1 MSVAATPAAT
11 VPLNAKTRGFV
22 TAAVML
28 ATVMQVLDTTIAN
41 VALPH
46 MEGGLSATQDQI
58 TWVLTS
64 YIVAAAIG
72 TPLTG
77 WIAGRFGRRRVFLA
91 SVAGFTVASVACG
104 MSMSLVQIV
113 AARVLQ
119 GLFGAALVPLS
130 QAVMLDINPPHKHGQ
145 AMAVWG
151 TGVTVGPILG
161 PALGGWLTDSYNWR
175 WVFYVNVPI
184 GLLAF
189 FGILI
194 FMSETRLTPR
204 KLDIF
209 GFATLGIAIGALQ
222 LFLDRGE
229 VKDWF
234 DSPEIWIEA
243 LTAIIAFAFFL
254 VHTLSVETTSFFN
267 RALAR
272 DRNFVTGCGFYFVM
286 GAVLYAT
293 RALLPPLLQDLMH
306 YSVIDTG
313 LATAPSGAGSML
325 AMMLAGRL
333 VGPFQARTLIGMG
346 FAIAA
351 FSLWQMAG
359 FNLDMGEGIVIWSG
373 FLQGL
378 GLGLISVP
386 LTTATFSTLN
396 PALRGDGTSIYSLS
410 RNIGSSVGISFFQ
423 AELTRN
429 IQVAHSSLAEHIS
442 RYNPLAQPDV
452 LPPLWNFHTSAGLA
466 ALNEEVTRQATMIAY
481 VDDFKLLL
489 IMTLATMPF
498 LLLMRAGRRHTSR
511 TASVVP
517 AKR

>member
-1 MSVAATPAAT
+1 MPPIDTAST
-11 VPLNAKTRGFV
+11 VPDARIRVFV
-22 TAAVML
+22 TISVML
-28 ATVMQVLDTTIAN
+28 ATIMQVLDSTIAN

-77 WIAGRFGRRRVFLA
+77 WLAGRYGRKHVFLV
-91 SVAGFTVASVACG
+91 SVAGFIVTSIACG
-104 MSMSLVQIV
+104 ISTSLAEII
-113 AARVLQ
+113 AARLLQ

-130 QAVMLDINPPHKHGQ
+130 QAVMLDINPREKHAQ
-145 AMAVWG
+145 AMAIWG

-184 GLLAF
+184 GIIAFLGILAF
-189 FGILI
+189 
-194 FMSETRLTPR
+194 MTETRVSR
-204 KLDIF
+204 RQLDLF
-209 GFATLGIAIGALQ
+209 GFATLSIAIGALQ

-229 VKDWF
+229 VQDWF
-234 DSPEIWIEA
+234 GSLEIWIESLTA
-243 LTAIIAFAFFL
+243 LTAFAFFL
-254 VHTLSVETTSFFN
+254 THTLTVETTSFFN

-272 DRNFVTGCGFYFVM
+272 DRNFVTGCGVYFVV

-293 RALLPPLLQDLMH
+293 RALLPPLLQNLMQ
-306 YSVIDTG
+306 YSVVDAG

-325 AMMLAGRL
+325 AMTLAGRL
-333 VGPFQARTLIGMG
+333 VGPLKARNLIASG

-359 FNLDMGEGIVIWSG
+359 YNLYMGEGTVIWSG

-386 LTTATFSTLN
+386 LTTATFSTLD
-396 PALRGDGTSIYSLS
+396 PQLRGDGTSIYSLS
-410 RNIGSSVGISFFQ
+410 RNIGSSIGISFVQ
-423 AELTRN
+423 TELTRN
-429 IQVAHSSLAEHIS
+429 TQIAHASLVEHINV
-442 RYNPLAQPDV
+442 YNPLALPDA
-452 LPPLWNFHTSAGLA
+452 LPPLWNLHSASGLA
-466 ALNEEVTRQATMIAY
+466 ALNAEVTRQASMIAY
-481 VDDFKLLL
+481 VDDFKLLFVL
-489 IMTLATMPF
+489 TLVVIPF
-498 LLLMRAGRRHTSR
+498 LTLMRPAPARPDAS
-511 TASVVP
+511 SVVEH
-517 AKR
+517 